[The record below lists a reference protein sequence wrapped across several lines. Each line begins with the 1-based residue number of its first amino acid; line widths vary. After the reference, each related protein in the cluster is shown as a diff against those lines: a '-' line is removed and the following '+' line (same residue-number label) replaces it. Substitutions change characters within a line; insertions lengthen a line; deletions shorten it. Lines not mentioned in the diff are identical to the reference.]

1 MPRRPIFLAKLSLPA
16 LALLP
21 LAFAT
26 PARSAPQQKP
36 ANQASAP
43 APKRDLSGMWQYQ
56 GSGGAEGI
64 APEKTIPPMTP
75 WAQAKFNQ
83 ERPGYG
89 SRAVP
94 DGNDPILQCDPSGFP
109 RVMLFPLPFEFDQ
122 APGRILQFFER
133 EHEWRAIWTD
143 GRSLPKDADPTWFG
157 YAIGHWEG
165 DYTLVVES
173 SGFNDKTWLGATGYP
188 HSEEMRITERYQRVD
203 RDTIRYNITVDDP
216 KAYVK
221 PIIAPERI
229 MKLKPGAEMEELPC
243 VWSEENSFTKRIRQ
257 PAVGI
262 PNH

>member
-1 MPRRPIFLAKLSLPA
+1 MPRRPILLAKLFLPA

-26 PARSAPQQKP
+26 PARSAPQQTP
-36 ANQASAP
+36 ANPTSAP
-43 APKRDLSGMWQYQ
+43 APKRDLSGMWQYRER
-56 GSGGAEGI
+56 GAEGI

-75 WAQAKFNQ
+75 WAQARFNQ

-109 RVMLFPLPFEFDQ
+109 ESCFFPCPSNSINR
-122 APGRILQFFER
+122 AAGILQFFER
-133 EHEWRAIWTD
+133 EHQWRSIWTD
-143 GRSLPKDADPTWFG
+143 GRSLPKDPDPAWFG

-188 HSEEMRITERYQRVD
+188 HSEEMRVTERYQRVD
-203 RDTIRYNITVDDP
+203 RDTIRYNITVEDP

-221 PIIAPERI
+221 PIVAPERT

-257 PAVGI
+257 PAVGK